1 MSQLGSKGKIVS
13 GLAMLVALAM
23 TAMMLLFAGGS
34 PATSATGHSGQ
45 GAGAKASSF
54 TRIAHSPQGFA
65 RSKIVGQTASGKR
78 ITGYFTPFGFSKHN
92 GHLRARGLVN
102 GVIHRG
108 DGTSR
113 TFSAIRTLRV
123 KTMDGAV
130 PGAAKAAVASKATCD
145 ILHLVLAPLDLNLL
159 GLKVHLDRVVLD
171 IVAQSGAGQL
181 LGNLLCAVAGLLNG
195 GGTLSQLLTKLN
207 QILNQLLMG
216 L

>member
-1 MSQLGSKGKIVS
+1 MSQLGSRGRTTI
-13 GLAMLVALAM
+13 GLSLLVTLAM
-23 TAMMLLFAGGS
+23 TATMLLYAGGS
-34 PATSATGHSGQ
+34 SATSAPSQ
-45 GAGAKASSF
+45 GAGAGKSSF

-65 RSKIVGQTASGKR
+65 RSKIVGHTGQGKR
-78 ITGYFTPFGFSKHN
+78 VTGSFTPLGFSKHN

-108 DGTSR
+108 DGTTR
-113 TFSAIRTLRV
+113 TFSAVRTVRV
-123 KTMDGAV
+123 RTMNGTV
-130 PGAAKAAVASKATCD
+130 PGAAKSAAALQATCD
-145 ILHLVLAPLDLNLL
+145 ILHLVLGPLDLNLL

-181 LGNLLCAVAGLLNG
+181 LGNLLCAVAGLLDG
-195 GGTLSQLLTKLN
+195 GGTLSQLLNRLG